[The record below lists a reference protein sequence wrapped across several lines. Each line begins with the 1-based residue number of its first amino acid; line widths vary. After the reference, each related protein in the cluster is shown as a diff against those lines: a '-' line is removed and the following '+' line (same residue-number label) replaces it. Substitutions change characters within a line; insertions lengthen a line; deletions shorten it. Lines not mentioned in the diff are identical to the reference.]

1 MAKPGRKHRDV
12 ALTLGVTDRGQ
23 NVPQFVV
30 LGRVRGEV
38 GPQVARGYR
47 LRLGVR
53 SGHHLVGTR
62 MVVEVALSGVR
73 RGADRVGHS
82 AQGYLNNH
90 PGANQVVTAAYSQ
103 PQPEAASNLRSYF
116 TANPTKYYELRGILA
131 PIGDTQRQCN
141 VAVLPPG
148 LATAYDE
155 FMAG

>member
-1 MAKPGRKHRDV
+1 MKINRRNARRGIVGFSAECVLAGAV
-12 ALTLGVTDRGQ
+12 AAL
-23 NVPQFVV
+23 
-30 LGRVRGEV
+30 
-38 GPQVARGYR
+38 VAAPTA
-47 LRLGVR
+47 
-53 SGHHLVGTR
+53 S
-62 MVVEVALSGVR
+62 AAPDCSPSGVANTVSSAT
-73 RGADRVGHS
+73 GS

-103 PQPEAASNLRSYF
+103 PQPVAASNLRSYF
-116 TANPTKYYELRGILA
+116 TANPTEYYELRGILA

>member
-1 MAKPGRKHRDV
+1 MKINRRNARKGVVGFSAGCVLAGAV
-12 ALTLGVTDRGQ
+12 AAL
-23 NVPQFVV
+23 
-30 LGRVRGEV
+30 
-38 GPQVARGYR
+38 VAAPTA
-47 LRLGVR
+47 
-53 SGHHLVGTR
+53 S
-62 MVVEVALSGVR
+62 AAPDCSPSGVANTVSSAT
-73 RGADRVGHS
+73 GS

-103 PQPEAASNLRSYF
+103 RSYF
-116 TANPTKYYELRGILA
+116 TATPTEYYELRGILA

>member
-1 MAKPGRKHRDV
+1 MKINRRNARQGVVGFSAGCVLAGAV
-12 ALTLGVTDRGQ
+12 AAL
-23 NVPQFVV
+23 
-30 LGRVRGEV
+30 
-38 GPQVARGYR
+38 VAAPTA
-47 LRLGVR
+47 
-53 SGHHLVGTR
+53 S
-62 MVVEVALSGVR
+62 AAPDCSPSGVANTVSSAT
-73 RGADRVGHS
+73 GS

-103 PQPEAASNLRSYF
+103 PQPVAASNLRSYF
-116 TANPTKYYELRGILA
+116 TANPTEYYELRGILA

>member
-1 MAKPGRKHRDV
+1 MKINRRNARQG
-12 ALTLGVTDRGQ
+12 
-23 NVPQFVV
+23 V
-30 LGRVRGEV
+30 LGFSAGCVLAGA
-38 GPQVARGYR
+38 VAATIAAPTA
-47 LRLGVR
+47 
-53 SGHHLVGTR
+53 S
-62 MVVEVALSGVR
+62 AAPDCSPSGVANTVSSAT
-73 RGADRVGHS
+73 GS

-103 PQPEAASNLRSYF
+103 PQPVAASNLRSYF
-116 TANPTKYYELRGILA
+116 TANPTEYYELRGILA